1 MAGSR
6 KPVALPDGLDR
17 ETALGTFVKR
27 PEFFMTGAFVE
38 VTPDAARRPITRT
51 EFVEALHDS
60 GRHGFTGK
68 NRSEGTAYYV
78 HDTRS
83 VRFITLDTVCAAGG
97 ADGSGHAPQ
106 LYRPG
111 PGAHE
116 AHPPFRPRA
125 RPPER

>member
-1 MAGSR
+1 
-6 KPVALPDGLDR
+6 
-17 ETALGTFVKR
+17 
-27 PEFFMTGAFVE
+27 MTGALVE

-97 ADGSGHAPQ
+97 ADGSGDAPQ
-106 LYRPG
+106 RYWLGGGLEKGRPAFRARGG
-111 PGAHE
+111 PPRR
-116 AHPPFRPRA
+116 PPPAPPPGGVRSPHGCHTRAAPRA
-125 RPPER
+125 PQSRVR